1 MEDNDK
7 ALVLR
12 GYRSIPSTETED
24 WATAAWMKQQLP
36 CLEEFEKQHQ
46 LQVRSVQWA
55 FVFTHRLT

>member
-1 MEDNDK
+1 MKDDEK
-7 ALVLR
+7 ALVLK
-12 GYRSIPSTETED
+12 GYRCSPPSVAVD